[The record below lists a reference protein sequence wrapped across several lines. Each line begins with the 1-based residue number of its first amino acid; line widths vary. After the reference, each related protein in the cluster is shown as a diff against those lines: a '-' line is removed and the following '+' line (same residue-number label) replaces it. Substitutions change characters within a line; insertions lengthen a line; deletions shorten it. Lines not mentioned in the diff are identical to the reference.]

1 MAKPRASRA
10 ERQDGLSVTL
20 GFVDEATRLAL
31 AAARGDRIALHGLI
45 RATQVDVWRFC
56 AHLGDRSAADDL
68 TQETYIRMLRALP
81 GFRGD
86 ASARTW
92 LLAIARRTVADSIR
106 TAHRRR
112 GLRDRISRPD
122 PEDPES
128 DLAEGVAVRAAV
140 DDLDTDRRA
149 AFVLTQLL
157 GLAYAEAAEVCEV
170 PVGTIRSRVARARD
184 DLIAALG
191 HAASG

>member
-1 MAKPRASRA
+1 
-10 ERQDGLSVTL
+10 
-20 GFVDEATRLAL
+20 VDEATRLAL
-31 AAARGDRIALHGLI
+31 AAAKGDRSALHRLI
-45 RATQVDVWRFC
+45 TATQVDVWRFC

-68 TQETYIRMLRALP
+68 TQETYVRMLRVLP

-106 TAHRRR
+106 AANRRR
-112 GLRDRISRPD
+112 GLRDRISRPGAEG
-122 PEDPES
+122 PMS

-140 DDLDTDRRA
+140 DDLETDRRA

-157 GLAYAEAAEVCEV
+157 GLSYAEAADVCDV
-170 PVGTIRSRVARARD
+170 AVGTIRSRVARARD
-184 DLIAALG
+184 DLIAALD